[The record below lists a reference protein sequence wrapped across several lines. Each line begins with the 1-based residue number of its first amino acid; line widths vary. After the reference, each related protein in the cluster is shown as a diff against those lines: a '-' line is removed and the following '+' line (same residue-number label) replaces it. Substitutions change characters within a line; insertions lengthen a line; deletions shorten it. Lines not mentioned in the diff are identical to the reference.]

1 MKSNWLFG
9 PVLIFCILFLTF
21 EPCHA
26 QQYSPEFQALLN
38 QVQQYYLAPK
48 GENIPFLR
56 SQFPAVM
63 AALVGHA
70 LRQQGVHVRQNPSL
84 NHRFT
89 NLQQEARTYI
99 TDVARTTA
107 FRHDNGSRF
116 TPEDLWNIVNK
127 VLQGHDDA
135 WIFQN
140 FGVRTGTMPSVLA
153 ARSGSQPPRRPLGD
167 LLEKPEETNQVEL
180 LGKVAPSVKG
190 PDNCDNLAFYFSDQ
204 CKGYREQKEAKVA
217 AERQKSKALNPDGM
231 VGNWS
236 GNLGRTQL
244 RIWKQGDL
252 YLGMMSGQRDA
263 FQYTFEP
270 NKVCLRLKSAGAGP
284 NGPIFKGQS
293 LQGGAADGS
302 LSWGETTFYYHLS
315 LGKELLGND
324 ANYYNGKGMGC
335 AGTCFK
341 R

>member
-1 MKSNWLFG
+1 MKSTWLFG
-9 PVLIFCILFLTF
+9 PVLIFCMLFLTV

-38 QVQQYYLAPK
+38 QVQQAYLTPK
-48 GENIPFLR
+48 GDNLSSLR
-56 SQFPAVM
+56 NKYPTVVAT
-63 AALVGHA
+63 LIGHA
-70 LRQQGVHVRQNPSL
+70 LRQQTIHVQQNPSL
-84 NHRFT
+84 NNRFMS
-89 NLQQEARTYI
+89 LQQEAQAYI
-99 TDVARTTA
+99 GEVARTTSA
-107 FRHDNGSRF
+107 RVQDGSRF
-116 TPEDLWNIVNK
+116 TSEGLWYVVNRA
-127 VLQGHDDA
+127 LQGQDDG
-135 WIFQN
+135 WVLQN

-153 ARSGSQPPRRPLGD
+153 ARSGHQPPRRPLGD

-190 PDNCDNLAFYFSDQ
+190 PDNCDNAAFYFSDQ

-217 AERQKSKALNPDGM
+217 AERQKSKALNPDGII
-231 VGNWS
+231 GNWS

-252 YLGMMSGQRDA
+252 YLGMMSGKSDG
-263 FQYTFEP
+263 FQYCFKP
-270 NKVCLRLKSAGAGP
+270 NEVCLRLKSAGAGP
-284 NGPIFKGQS
+284 NGPIFKGQYLRS
-293 LQGGAADGS
+293 GAADGS
-302 LSWGETTFYYHLS
+302 LGWGETTFYYHFS